1 MFEDFIDRV
10 EETGLSFDE
19 FFALYKIYSKECN
32 TRRIYYNSDMLSTYI
47 ELETKGFIK
56 IINNEALSF
65 TLRESGKLFMDNFLK
80 QNKNIL
86 DLQEKSIPK
95 QETKTNKDDFEE
107 FWKLF
112 PSSDEHGI
120 YRRTRILKANK
131 DGCKKKYQQY
141 IQEGV
146 LHDDIIKALKYDVK
160 LRRDGNNKQNNMMYM
175 KNSLTWLNQREFEVI
190 LENMTDDNN
199 SNNSSEDWTS
209 NLV

>member
-1 MFEDFIDRV
+1 MWIEFINQV

-19 FFALYKIYSKECN
+19 FFALYKVYSKEHK
-32 TRRIYYNSDMLSTYI
+32 TRKIYYNSDMLSTYI

-56 IINNEALSF
+56 IIDNEALSF
-65 TLRESGKLFMDNFLK
+65 TLRESGKVFMDNFLK
-80 QNKNIL
+80 YNRNIL
-86 DLQEKSIPK
+86 DLQETHTPK
-95 QETKTNKDDFEE
+95 QEIKQNKDDFEE

-131 DGCKKKYQQY
+131 EGCKKKYSQY

-175 KNSLTWLNQREFEVI
+175 KNSLTWLNSKEFEVL
-190 LENMTDDNN
+190 LENIDDNQD
-199 SNNSSEDWTS
+199 NNSSEDWTS